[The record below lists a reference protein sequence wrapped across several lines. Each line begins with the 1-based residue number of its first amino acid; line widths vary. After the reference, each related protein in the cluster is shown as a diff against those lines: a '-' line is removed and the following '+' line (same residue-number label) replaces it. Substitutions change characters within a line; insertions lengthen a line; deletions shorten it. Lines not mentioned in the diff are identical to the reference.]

1 MSTPTGVGLDCGT
14 RASGDQGLQ
23 LADARRDRHVGLR
36 PYLLRHVPAL
46 IRSLV
51 EEPLRRPALPLRLA
65 WVEIVQSYRRSFLG
79 PFWITLNL
87 VIFTIAMTFVYGA
100 LFSMPTAEYAAF
112 LACGMI
118 VWSWVS
124 ALLTE
129 AGNTF
134 INNGHFVKNTCMDKS
149 VLIWTFVYR
158 QVIILAHHLIVYVA
172 LIFLGVI
179 KLSLYTALALP
190 AFGVLFLLSVPIT
203 AIMSILFPRFRDL
216 ARLIASLILVILLIT
231 PIFWQATMMT
241 GWRTLVYLANPVY
254 YIVEFARAPLL
265 GKPPDPIVVAVV
277 LAMTAAIWV
286 LGAAVY
292 RRYAKYV
299 VFWL

>member
-1 MSTPTGVGLDCGT
+1 MDTPIGVAVD
-14 RASGDQGLQ
+14 SG
-23 LADARRDRHVGLR
+23 RRDTKGLGVR
-36 PYLLRHVPAL
+36 IAAPARDHFARFRLHLLRHLPAP
-46 IRSLV
+46 IKSLV

-65 WVEIVQSYRRSFLG
+65 WVEIVQSYRRSLLG

-134 INNGHFVKNTCMDKS
+134 INNGHFVKNTSIDKS

-172 LIFLGVI
+172 LILLGVI
-179 KLSLYTALALP
+179 QLSRYTALALP
-190 AFGVLFLLSVPIT
+190 AFVVLFLLSVPIT

-241 GWRTLVYLANPVY
+241 GWRTLVYLANPIY

-265 GKPPDPIVVAVV
+265 GKPPDQIVVAVV

>member
-1 MSTPTGVGLDCGT
+1 MRTPTGVRLECGP
-14 RASGDQGLQ
+14 RASDDPGLRP
-23 LADARRDRHVGLR
+23 AAARRDRLVALR
-36 PYLLRHVPAL
+36 PHLLRHLPAL
-46 IRSLV
+46 LKSLV
-51 EEPLRRPALPLRLA
+51 EEPLRRPALPFRLA
-65 WVEIVQSYRRSFLG
+65 WVEIVQSYRRSLLG

-87 VIFTIAMTFVYGA
+87 VIFTIAMTLVYGA
-100 LFSMPTAEYAAF
+100 LFGVPTVEYAAF

-134 INNGHFVKNTCMDKS
+134 ISNGHFVKNTSIDKA

-172 LIFLGVI
+172 LILLGVI
-179 KLSLYTALALP
+179 ELSLYTVLALP
-190 AFGVLFLLSVPIT
+190 AFVVLFLLSVPIT
-203 AIMSILFPRFRDL
+203 AIMAIFFPRFRDL
-216 ARLIASLILVILLIT
+216 ARLIASLMLVILLIT
-231 PIFWQATMMT
+231 PIFWQASMMT
-241 GWRTLVYLANPVY
+241 GWRTLVYLVNPVY
-254 YIVEFARAPLL
+254 YIVEFVRAPLL
-265 GKPPDPIVVAVV
+265 GKPPDPLVVAVV
-277 LAMTAAIWV
+277 LLMTVAIWV
-286 LGAAVY
+286 IGAVVY